1 MSETDDPKK
10 RFAALIRENVR
21 PKGHPDAPATITVHG
36 DHNFIAGRDVRIVLQ
51 SPPASGPQG
60 AESKSKTKRKS
71 YREELEDMIQRRIWN
86 LGLTPD
92 QFFEL
97 LSQRLGKH
105 FTGMKDINARDLDM
119 AYEIAEKLKRPALD
133 D

>member
-1 MSETDDPKK
+1 MSDDDDRKK
-10 RFAALIRENVR
+10 RLAALIRDNVR
-21 PKGHPDAPATITVHG
+21 PKGHPGPPAPISVFG
-36 DHNFIAGRDVRIVLQ
+36 DHNFIAGRDVRIIVQ
-51 SPPASGPQG
+51 APPAPAAQNAGIKP
-60 AESKSKTKRKS
+60 KTKNS
-71 YREELEDMIQRRIWN
+71 YREELEGLILRRVWD
-86 LGLTPD
+86 LGLTSD

-105 FTGMKDINARDLDM
+105 FAGMKDITERDLGR